1 MLTENDLE
9 FIGDFDLKKE
19 EYREFLSFLE
29 DFDWEKD
36 SLDRKDGLAL
46 NGKSKVI
53 FYDHFW
59 VGELSPDFKEIYE
72 DKLDKD
78 SEKLRSLSLPI
89 LRDILKFFPKSTYV
103 KGEISCCFPSSEQT
117 FHIDPRVFHKYSK
130 RIHLPLLSN
139 EQSFLDIEDK
149 SFHLDRGKLYE
160 FNNMKRH
167 RSKNLGNTIRVHI
180 ILDIISLLIL
190 TQCQK
195 LLGKNFYKS
204 VIYTDQKI

>member
-1 MLTENDLE
+1 MLTENDIE
-9 FIGDFDLKKE
+9 FIADFDLKKE
-19 EYREFLSFLE
+19 EYREFLSFLDE
-29 DFDWEKD
+29 FDWEKD
-36 SLDRKDGLAL
+36 SLDRKDELAL

-59 VGELSPDFKEIYE
+59 VGSIVDNFKELYG

-78 SEKLRSLSLPI
+78 SEKLRSLSFPI
-89 LRDILKFFPKSTYV
+89 LKDILKFFPKSTYV
-103 KGEISCCFPSSEQT
+103 KGEISCCFPSSEQK

-180 ILDIISLLIL
+180 ILDIISLSVLS
-190 TQCQK
+190 QCK
-195 LLGKNFYKS
+195 RFLGERFYM
-204 VIYTDQKI
+204 DQKI